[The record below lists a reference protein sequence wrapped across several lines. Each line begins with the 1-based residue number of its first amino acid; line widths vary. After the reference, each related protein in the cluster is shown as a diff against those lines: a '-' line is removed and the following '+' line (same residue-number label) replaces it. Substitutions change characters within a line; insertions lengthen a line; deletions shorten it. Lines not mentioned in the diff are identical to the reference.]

1 MPRVNVPLPQSGTE
15 LKQVHL
21 FLTGQLSAREGP
33 CLLRPWAV
41 MGFTADACAPGM
53 CLRQQTCAH

>member
-33 CLLRPWAV
+33 CLTETLGCDGV
-41 MGFTADACAPGM
+41 YS
-53 CLRQQTCAH
+53 